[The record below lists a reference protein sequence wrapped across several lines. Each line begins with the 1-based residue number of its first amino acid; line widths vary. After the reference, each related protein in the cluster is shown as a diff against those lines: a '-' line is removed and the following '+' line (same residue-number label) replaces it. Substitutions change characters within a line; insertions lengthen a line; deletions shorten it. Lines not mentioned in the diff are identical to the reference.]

1 MAQENQNQT
10 LDKKKAEIKVLTAT
24 LYKIWVDYDEL
35 FKLKQNPDYLLKK
48 PRYDYRELN
57 DELLDEARRLFSDTS
72 DFVQLREAYDCL
84 ISVCFY
90 FNTGNRQSS
99 QRPGIFHQADCRRIS
114 DQNYQRKYTTGMGN
128 DSRHHASGRIHRQH
142 NAEISRRMRR
152 HSG

>member
-57 DELLDEARRLFSDTS
+57 DELLDEARRLFQTHRI
-72 DFVQLREAYDCL
+72 L
-84 ISVCFY
+84 
-90 FNTGNRQSS
+90 FN
-99 QRPGIFHQADCRRIS
+99 
-114 DQNYQRKYTTGMGN
+114 
-128 DSRHHASGRIHRQH
+128 
-142 NAEISRRMRR
+142 
-152 HSG
+152 